1 MWMNVALVVT
11 VICTL
16 LALIV
21 LEVFHAPVKKDFM
34 EIRHIV
40 KVRYIY
46 IYKSKYK
53 KVGVLPTRIV

>member
-46 IYKSKYK
+46 IYINRNIKRSVYCQY
-53 KVGVLPTRIV
+53 G